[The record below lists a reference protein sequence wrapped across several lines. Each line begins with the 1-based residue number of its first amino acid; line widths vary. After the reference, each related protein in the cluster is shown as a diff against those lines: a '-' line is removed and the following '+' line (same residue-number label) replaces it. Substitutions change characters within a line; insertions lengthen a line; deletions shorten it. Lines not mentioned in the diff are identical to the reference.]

1 MTTSKIMLLIASGM
15 ALLGATSCGFKK
27 EKITE
32 SKPVKV
38 SVLSVADTG
47 IASGR
52 SYSGTVVAGDGAE
65 VSFSVPGTVKAVYVT
80 NGQKVSKGQL
90 LAELNSGTLE
100 NNYNIAQ
107 AALASAHDAYNRFE
121 KLHNANALADMKW
134 VEVQNTLKTA
144 RNSAE
149 VARRALDDAKI
160 YAPVSGTVAAKNIDA
175 GQTVLPAI
183 PALKFVALGNVKVAI
198 SVPESEIS
206 SLPEGLGADITVEA
220 LNNARIAG
228 TLSEKDIVA
237 DPLTRAFTA
246 KFSVDNSKGEL
257 LPGML
262 CTVALPADIAAAA
275 KGAIILPPQSVLLAA
290 DNTNFVWLAKNGKA
304 LQRFVTVGDITAD
317 GIVIADGLT
326 PGDSV
331 IVAGM
336 PKVSNGTP
344 VIAQ

>member
-107 AALASAHDAYNRFE
+107 AALASAQDAYNRFE

-144 RNSAE
+144 RNSTE

-160 YAPVSGTVAAKNIDA
+160 YAPVS
-175 GQTVLPAI
+175 
-183 PALKFVALGNVKVAI
+183 GNVKVAI

-228 TLSEKDIVA
+228 TLSEKDVVA

-304 LQRFVTVGDITAD
+304 LQRFVTVGDITAE